1 MKKQI
6 LAVVLAMCMVFCM
19 VPISVLAVGNVPN
32 TKWTDYASTSFA
44 GGVGSE
50 TDPYQIATA
59 EQLAKL
65 SKDVSDEE
73 SYKGKFFKITENI
86 DLSAHRWVPIGLFRW
101 EDDDTEYGNT
111 TNNEPFRGFI
121 DGNNKTLTGLY
132 VDESTTQYS
141 AGFIGNIVNT
151 SESKVGVKD
160 LSIVNAEIIADDR
173 GLMEL
178 NAGIL
183 VGTTMANEGYT
194 ISFENITVSGNISVT
209 MSSGSHKVGGI
220 IGSANRLTVKNCKAE
235 SIGITGATNAGGI
248 VGCDGGSTFENCTT
262 SGKISGGWSLGGFVG
277 YSTTVNSSSSG
288 QSTYTKCA
296 ANVEITGDDWRL
308 GGFVGSAEYGKFDK
322 CVSTGKVTSTVTT
335 LDTKIG
341 GFMGESDY
349 AVADKCHTVSKVVSA
364 STDYNPGGF
373 VGNVNNG
380 TFTDCSFDNESN
392 DNMDAIGTG
401 TSLSG
406 IEGYNTNIVLA
417 NICKDYYDGHKY
429 ATDWTIDAEATCSTD
444 GSKSKHCER
453 CDVKDDITKISATDH
468 NVGTE
473 WMSDGTDHWNECTTC
488 KEKLNK
494 SAHTYKWVTDKEA
507 TATQAGSRHEECTVC
522 GYAKVAETIPT
533 IGATPDNNTDN
544 KSNTISPQTG
554 DNSNIL
560 IWFALLF
567 VSGEVFISTVGKINR
582 KEK

>member
-6 LAVVLAMCMVFCM
+6 LAVVLAMCMVFCI
-19 VPISVLAVGNVPN
+19 VPVSALAVSNVPN
-32 TKWTDYASTSFA
+32 TKWTDYVATEFA

-65 SKDVSDEE
+65 SKDVSDGE

-86 DLSAHRWVPIGLFRW
+86 DLSAHRWVPIGLSRW
-101 EDDDTEYGNT
+101 EDDNTAYGNT
-111 TNNEPFRGFI
+111 TNNEPFSGFI

-160 LSIVNAEIIADDR
+160 LSIVNAEIIADES

-209 MSSGSHKVGGI
+209 MSSGSHKVGGL

-235 SIGITGATNAGGI
+235 SIGITGVTNAGGI
-248 VGCDGGSTFENCTT
+248 VGCDGGSTFENCTA
-262 SGKISGGWSLGGFVG
+262 SGKISGGWCLGGFVG
-277 YSTTVNSSSSG
+277 YSTSVDGNNSG
-288 QSTYTKCA
+288 RSTYTKCV
-296 ANVEITGDDWRL
+296 ANVEITGNDWRL
-308 GGFVGSAEYGKFDK
+308 GGFVGSAEYGKFDN

-335 LDTKIG
+335 FNTKIG
-341 GFMGESDY
+341 GFMGECDY
-349 AVADKCHTVSKVVSA
+349 AVVNKCHTVSKVISA

-373 VGNVNNG
+373 VGYFEGG

-392 DNMDAIGTG
+392 DNMNAVGSD

-406 IEGYNTNIVLA
+406 IEGYNTNSVLA
-417 NICKDYYDGHKY
+417 NICEDYYNGHKY
-429 ATDWTIDAEATCSTD
+429 AADWTTDVEATCAAD

-453 CDVKDDITKISATDH
+453 CDAKSDITNIPATNH
-468 NVGTE
+468 NVETK
-473 WMSDGTDHWNECTTC
+473 WISDGTNHWNECTGC
-488 KEKLNK
+488 EEKFNK
-494 SAHTYKWVTDKEA
+494 SEHTYKWIIDKEA
-507 TATQAGSRHEECTVC
+507 TATEAGSRHEECTVC
-522 GYAKVAETIPT
+522 GYAKAAETIQ
-533 IGATPDNNTDN
+533 ATGNDET
-544 KSNTISPQTG
+544 SNSPQTG
-554 DNSNIL
+554 DNGNIRM
-560 IWFALLF
+560 WFALLF
-567 VSGEVFISTVGKINR
+567 VSSGGLLGATAYARKR
-582 KEK
+582 KETEN